1 MQFVVHPAFP
11 RHCTAHCSW
20 SHSSASFH
28 AVFHWPGAQVA
39 LTVAAK
45 ARTAT
50 AAKDFMVEIGECLV

>member
-39 LTVAAK
+39 LAVAAK
-45 ARTAT
+45 ARM
-50 AAKDFMVEIGECLV
+50 AANDFMVEIG